1 MPMKTEI
8 VAFNIDSELK
18 ASMNEVCHAMG
29 MDIATAFTIFARK
42 VVSEKRI
49 PFEIALKA
57 DALKLEPKVQPK
69 QETEVK
75 KPAAE
80 SKPKSKAE
88 VLSSLTLKQQKTIE
102 KAEQGDAK
110 AQNTVASYYETGRG
124 VDRDYDKAM
133 YWYSKAA
140 RKGITNAQ
148 YHLGIIYDNV
158 KKYPRAAIMWFEVA
172 RLSGLAMNAVML
184 DHIEKLEEQLSP
196 SDVVSARE
204 EAQMRFQNIKQKS

>member
-1 MPMKTEI
+1 MKTEI

-42 VVSEKRI
+42 VVCEKRI
-49 PFEIALKA
+49 PFEIVLKEEALKP
-57 DALKLEPKVQPK
+57 EPKAPQKQKSPEYQP
-69 QETEVK
+69 
-75 KPAAE
+75 AE
-80 SKPKSKAE
+80 SKAESKTE
-88 VLSSLTLKQQKTIE
+88 IPSGFTPNQKKKFE
-102 KAEQGDAK
+102 RAMQGDAK

-172 RLSGLAMNAVML
+172 CLSGLAMNAVML

-196 SDVVSARE
+196 SEIKSARE
-204 EAQMRFQNIKQKS
+204 EAQMKFQRIKQKS